1 MGIVRRALT
10 LTEHVTLSA
19 TPMAKIPAPV
29 YPLVA
34 VLSWGAMFPIAAKAL
49 PHVDPF
55 NITAVRYILA
65 SLIFLA
71 VLAAVEGVGA
81 LSLDGQG
88 IRLFGLGSLGFA
100 GFNLIAYVALLW
112 SPPQDVAVIV
122 PTMPLVTAL
131 VHWVRGRGRPTRV
144 MLAASIAALAG
155 AALVVTK
162 GDFTTLEGGPGSLL
176 TLIAVACWVTYT
188 MEAESFPQ
196 MSPLRYTALT
206 AALGTVTI
214 VVATAL
220 ADAAGWQQLPSVGDI
235 SAVWWEITFLV
246 SFGAVI
252 AVPAWNVGA
261 RKLGSANTALFI
273 VLVPV
278 VAFAIRIAGGYQAV
292 PAELVGAVVV
302 IGALV
307 YANLASRPAAEPRHA
322 VEHMFDSSR

>member
-1 MGIVRRALT
+1 
-10 LTEHVTLSA
+10 LTEHVTLTA
-19 TPMAKIPAPV
+19 TPVAKLPAPI

-34 VLSWGAMFPIAAKAL
+34 VLSWGAMFSIAAKAL

-65 SLIFLA
+65 SAIFLA
-71 VLAAVEGVGA
+71 LLAAVEGGGA
-81 LSLDGQG
+81 LSLDRQG

-100 GFNLIAYVALLW
+100 GFNLLAYVALLS

-131 VHWVRGRGRPTRV
+131 VRWVRGGGRPTRV
-144 MLAASIAALAG
+144 MLAASVAALVG
-155 AALVVTK
+155 VALVVTK
-162 GDFTTLEGGPGSLL
+162 GHFTTLQGGVGSLL
-176 TLIAVACWVTYT
+176 TLVAVVCWVTYT
-188 MEAESFPQ
+188 MEAESFPH

-206 AALGTVTI
+206 AALGTITI
-214 VVATAL
+214 VVATAV
-220 ADAAGWQQLPSVGDI
+220 ADAAGWQQLPSIGDVGSI
-235 SAVWWEITFLV
+235 WWEVAFLV

-252 AVPAWNVGA
+252 AVLAWNVGA

-278 VAFAIRIAGGYQAV
+278 VAFAIRIAGGYQPV
-292 PAELVGAVVV
+292 PAEVVGAVVV
-302 IGALV
+302 IGALI
-307 YANLASRPAAEPRHA
+307 YANLAGRPAVEPRHA

>member
-1 MGIVRRALT
+1 MTRSQTNA
-10 LTEHVTLSA
+10 
-19 TPMAKIPAPV
+19 AKIPAPV
-29 YPLVA
+29 YPLIA
-34 VLSWGAMFPIAAKAL
+34 VLSWGAMFPIAAHAL
-49 PHVDPF
+49 PQVDPF

-65 SLIFLA
+65 SAIFLA
-71 VLAAVEGVGA
+71 LLAAVEGSGA

-100 GFNLIAYVALLW
+100 GFNLLAYVALLW

-131 VHWVRGRGRPTRV
+131 VRWVRGGERPTRV
-144 MLAASIAALAG
+144 MLAASVTALVG

-162 GDFTTLEGGPGSLL
+162 GHFTTLQGGAGSLL

-206 AALGTVTI
+206 AALGTITI
-214 VVATAL
+214 VVATAV
-220 ADAAGWQQLPSVGDI
+220 ADAAGWQQLPSIGEVR
-235 SAVWWEITFLV
+235 AVWWEIAFLV
-246 SFGAVI
+246 TFGAVI
-252 AVPAWNVGA
+252 AVLAWNVGA

-278 VAFAIRIAGGYQAV
+278 VAFGIRMAGGYEPV
-292 PAELVGAVVV
+292 PAELAGAALV

-307 YANLASRPAAEPRHA
+307 YANLAGRQSAPSRHA